1 MVDNRVTRM
10 CGPKETSVF
19 IVMRSLGGRH
29 IIKIL
34 VFFTYN

>member
-19 IVMRSLGGRH
+19 IVMRSLGGG
-29 IIKIL
+29 IL
-34 VFFTYN
+34 